1 MFDCCLREFFL
12 TLLMK
17 LLMGVF
23 FVLCGILTSGE

>member
-17 LLMGVF
+17 LLMDLL
-23 FVLCGILTSGE
+23 FVLRGVLTTGE